1 MSKQRD
7 VIFFIFLLLPSFFFG
22 FFIDYDS
29 SKNAN
34 IVFFETTSKFEI
46 YSNDSKTIYKI
57 SFDGQI
63 FKQANYEISKGPVKE
78 VSSSKNVITIKLLYP
93 MKNLEISEDRI
104 SFFGYEP
111 YNFQQINFEK
121 IKLNDAIDM
130 LFTYIGW
137 NWIKTE
143 ELPDTFFAINSKEI
157 HIEHF
162 LRMLNEIY
170 SLNTVFYDEDTV
182 LIGKQA
188 SAFENDMPLFIEN
201 ENISEEVA
209 SINSVTTNSKESPLE
224 RNQEYLLFFESKYDL
239 TRLEKIFDCKVAS
252 FEDNY
257 YAVLAK
263 ESETNQI
270 NELINY
276 LDKIP
281 ETKDDNL
288 PIKSEGLSEP
298 STPIEKK
305 ENYDDQSYTVLKSDY
320 DMTFLG
326 EILPV
331 KAYKLDEHNFFLMG
345 SSESIKMAEKVNE
358 IVQPQSIQQKS
369 QPKINKEL
377 VTIPAKKSTIFDKI
391 LIQENIKFSKI
402 TEQEDYVLYMLEY
415 EESITN
421 FVKNILNSFPYK
433 ESKVEISLKDL
444 ISLVAKAQSINV
456 ISDFQ
461 SDKKVTINDFNL
473 DMPSL
478 QPYLVSQDIWYENI
492 GPNTLRF
499 YEQKKLLK
507 YEVFVFSGQ
516 NVDRFSVEELYLL
529 TLQFDGIINSSKD
542 RASLI
547 SKPLI
552 YVNEGEQASI
562 KSVLSVPVFDEEG
575 KIVSKIESG
584 FIMEVSG
591 EYDNITK
598 LVNTELDISISELKN
613 EDKNIVDERNMNS
626 KFTIPNGGFI
636 KLGGLNFT
644 SIVENESGIPIF
656 KEIPVIGQ
664 LFTSYEKTENVYD
677 LVILIHV
684 EVSNKPEP
692 ENYF

>member
-1 MSKQRD
+1 MPRQKKSL
-7 VIFFIFLLLPSFFFG
+7 FFIFLLLPSFFFG

-29 SKNAN
+29 STNAN
-34 IVFFETTSKFEI
+34 ILFFETPSKFEI
-46 YSNDSKTIYKI
+46 YSNDPKTIYKI
-57 SFDGQI
+57 SFEEEI
-63 FKQANYEISKGPVKE
+63 FEQANYKISKGPVKE
-78 VSSSKNVITIKLLYP
+78 VSTSKNVITIKFLYP
-93 MKNLEISEDRI
+93 MNNLEIKDDRI
-104 SFFGYEP
+104 AFYGYEP

-121 IKLNDAIDM
+121 IKLDDAIDL

-143 ELPDTFFAINSKEI
+143 ELPDTFFAINSNEI

-162 LRMLNEIY
+162 LRMLNEVY
-170 SLNTVFYDEDTV
+170 SLNTIFYDEDSV

-188 SAFENDMPLFIEN
+188 SVFENDLPLFIEN
-201 ENISEEVA
+201 ENISEE
-209 SINSVTTNSKESPLE
+209 SSSTNFMRVSSKEDSLDK
-224 RNQEYLLFFESKYDL
+224 NQEYLLFFESKYDL
-239 TRLEKIFDCKVAS
+239 TRLEKIFDCKVAF
-252 FEDNY
+252 FEDSY

-263 ESETNQI
+263 KGEKDQI

-276 LDKIP
+276 LNEIP
-281 ETKDDNL
+281 ETYDESL
-288 PIKSEGLSEP
+288 LIASQEISETP
-298 STPIEKK
+298 TPIEKK
-305 ENYDDQSYTVLKSDY
+305 ENYDDESYIVLMSTY
-320 DMTFLG
+320 DMTFLE
-326 EILPV
+326 EILPL
-331 KAYKLDEHNFFLMG
+331 KTYKLDEQNFFLMG
-345 SSESIKMAEKVNE
+345 SSESIKIAEKINE
-358 IVQPQSIQQKS
+358 LVQPRVVPDTSK
-369 QPKINKEL
+369 PVINKEL
-377 VTIPAKKSTIFDKI
+377 VTISVKKSTIFEKL
-391 LIQENIKFSKI
+391 LIQEDIHFSKI
-402 TEQEDYVLYMLEY
+402 TAQEDYVLYMLEY

-421 FVKNILNSFPYK
+421 FVKNILDSFPYEK
-433 ESKVEISLKDL
+433 GDIEVSLKEL

-456 ISDFQ
+456 ISDFEN
-461 SDKKVTINDFNL
+461 DKKITINDFNL
-473 DMPSL
+473 DMSSL

-492 GPNTLRF
+492 GHNTLRF

-507 YEVFVFSGQ
+507 YEIFVFSGQ

-529 TLQFDGIINSSKD
+529 TLQFDGIINGSKD

-547 SKPLI
+547 SKPVI
-552 YVNEGEQASI
+552 YVNEGEPASI

-613 EDKNIVDERNMNS
+613 EDKNIVDERNMSS

-684 EVSNKPEP
+684 EVSNKPEI

>member
-1 MSKQRD
+1 MPRQKKSL
-7 VIFFIFLLLPSFFFG
+7 FFIFLLLPSFFFG

-29 SKNAN
+29 STNAN
-34 IVFFETTSKFEI
+34 ILFFETPSKFEI
-46 YSNDSKTIYKI
+46 YSNDPKTIYKI
-57 SFDGQI
+57 SFEEEI
-63 FKQANYEISKGPVKE
+63 FEQANYKISKGPVKE
-78 VSSSKNVITIKLLYP
+78 VSTSKNVITIKFLYP
-93 MKNLEISEDRI
+93 MNNLEIKDDRI
-104 SFFGYEP
+104 AFYGYEP

-121 IKLNDAIDM
+121 IKLDDAIDL

-143 ELPDTFFAINSKEI
+143 ELPDTFFAINSNEI

-162 LRMLNEIY
+162 LRMLNEVY
-170 SLNTVFYDEDTV
+170 SLNTIFYDEDSV

-188 SAFENDMPLFIEN
+188 SVFENDLPLFIEN
-201 ENISEEVA
+201 ENISEE
-209 SINSVTTNSKESPLE
+209 SSSTNFMRVSSKEDSLDK
-224 RNQEYLLFFESKYDL
+224 NQEYLLFFESKYDL
-239 TRLEKIFDCKVAS
+239 TRLEKIFDCKVAF
-252 FEDNY
+252 FEDSY

-263 ESETNQI
+263 KGEKDQI

-276 LDKIP
+276 LNEIP
-281 ETKDDNL
+281 ETYDESL
-288 PIKSEGLSEP
+288 LIASQEISETP
-298 STPIEKK
+298 TPIEKK
-305 ENYDDQSYTVLKSDY
+305 ENYDDESYIVLMSTY
-320 DMTFLG
+320 DMTFLE
-326 EILPV
+326 EILPL
-331 KAYKLDEHNFFLMG
+331 KTYKLDEQNFFLMG
-345 SSESIKMAEKVNE
+345 SSESIKIAEKINE
-358 IVQPQSIQQKS
+358 LVQPRVVPDTSK
-369 QPKINKEL
+369 PVINKEL
-377 VTIPAKKSTIFDKI
+377 VTISVKKSTIFEKL
-391 LIQENIKFSKI
+391 LIQENIHFSKI
-402 TEQEDYVLYMLEY
+402 TAQEDYVLYMLEY

-421 FVKNILNSFPYK
+421 FVKNILDSFLYEK
-433 ESKVEISLKDL
+433 GDIEVSLKEL

-456 ISDFQ
+456 ISDFEN
-461 SDKKVTINDFNL
+461 DKKITINDFNL
-473 DMPSL
+473 DMSSL

-492 GPNTLRF
+492 GHNTLRF

-507 YEVFVFSGQ
+507 YEIFVFSGQ

-529 TLQFDGIINSSKD
+529 TLQFDGIINGSKD

-547 SKPLI
+547 SKPVI
-552 YVNEGEQASI
+552 YVNEGEPASI

-613 EDKNIVDERNMNS
+613 EDKNIVDERNMSS

-684 EVSNKPEP
+684 EVSNKPEI

>member
-1 MSKQRD
+1 MPKPKEAL
-7 VIFFIFLLLPSFFFG
+7 FFIFLLLPSFFFG

-29 SKNAN
+29 SINAN
-34 IVFFETTSKFEI
+34 IVFFETQSKFEI
-46 YSNDSKTIYKI
+46 YSNDSKTIYKL
-57 SFDGQI
+57 FYEGEI
-63 FKQANYEISKGPVKE
+63 FEQANYKISKGPVKE
-78 VSSSKNVITIKLLYP
+78 VSSLKNVITIKFLYP
-93 MKNLEISEDRI
+93 MNNLEIKDDRI
-104 SFFGYEP
+104 IFYGYEP
-111 YNFQQINFEK
+111 YTFQKINFEK
-121 IKLNDAIDM
+121 IKLDDAIDL

-143 ELPDTFFAINSKEI
+143 ELPDTFFAINSNEI

-162 LRMLNEIY
+162 LRMLNEVY
-170 SLNTVFYDEDTV
+170 SLNAIFYDEDTV
-182 LIGKQA
+182 LVGKQA
-188 SAFENDMPLFIEN
+188 SAFENDLPLFIEN
-201 ENISEEVA
+201 ENISEESSSTNFMLA
-209 SINSVTTNSKESPLE
+209 SSKEDSLD

-239 TRLEKIFDCKVAS
+239 TRLEKIFDCKVAF

-257 YAVLAK
+257 YAILAREGEK
-263 ESETNQI
+263 DQI

-276 LDKIP
+276 LNEIP
-281 ETKDDNL
+281 ETKDVL
-288 PIKSEGLSEP
+288 PITPQEISEP

-305 ENYDDQSYTVLKSDY
+305 ENYEDESYVVLTSVY
-320 DMTFLG
+320 DMTFLE

-331 KAYKLDEHNFFLMG
+331 KTYKLDEQHFFLMG
-345 SSESIKMAEKVNE
+345 SSESIKIAQKINE
-358 IVQPQSIQQKS
+358 LVQPQIIPEMFK
-369 QPKINKEL
+369 PIINKEL
-377 VTIPAKKSTIFDKI
+377 VTIPFEKSTIFEKL
-391 LIQENIKFSKI
+391 LIQENIEFSNI

-415 EESITN
+415 EESKTS
-421 FVKNILNSFPYK
+421 FLKNILDSFPY
-433 ESKVEISLKDL
+433 EEGSVEISLKEL

-456 ISDFQ
+456 ISDFEN
-461 SDKKVTINDFNL
+461 DKKVTINDFNL
-473 DMPSL
+473 DMSSL

-492 GPNTLRF
+492 GHNTLRF

-507 YEVFVFSGQ
+507 YEIFVFSGQ

-529 TLQFDGIINSSKD
+529 TLQFDGIINGSKD
-542 RASLI
+542 KASLI
-547 SKPLI
+547 SKPVI
-552 YVNEGEQASI
+552 YVNEGGRASI

-598 LVNTELDISISELKN
+598 MVNTELDISISELKN

-626 KFTIPNGGFI
+626 KFIIPNGGFI

-644 SIVENESGIPIF
+644 SIVENETGIPIF

-677 LVILIHV
+677 LVILIHA
-684 EVSNKPEP
+684 EVSNKPEID
-692 ENYF
+692 NYF

>member
-1 MSKQRD
+1 MPRQKKSL
-7 VIFFIFLLLPSFFFG
+7 FFIFLLLPSFFFG

-29 SKNAN
+29 STNAN
-34 IVFFETTSKFEI
+34 ILFFETPSKFEI
-46 YSNDSKTIYKI
+46 YSNDPKTIYKI
-57 SFDGQI
+57 SFEEEI
-63 FKQANYEISKGPVKE
+63 FEQANYKISKGPVKE
-78 VSSSKNVITIKLLYP
+78 VSTSKNVITIKFLYP
-93 MKNLEISEDRI
+93 MNNLEIKDDRI
-104 SFFGYEP
+104 AFYGYEP

-121 IKLNDAIDM
+121 IKLDDAIDL

-143 ELPDTFFAINSKEI
+143 ELPDTFFAINSNEI

-162 LRMLNEIY
+162 LRMLNEVY
-170 SLNTVFYDEDTV
+170 SLNTIFYDEDSV

-188 SAFENDMPLFIEN
+188 SVFENDLPLFIEN
-201 ENISEEVA
+201 ENISEE
-209 SINSVTTNSKESPLE
+209 SSSTNFMRVSSKEDSLDK
-224 RNQEYLLFFESKYDL
+224 NQEYLLFFESKYDL
-239 TRLEKIFDCKVAS
+239 TRLEKIFDCKVAF
-252 FEDNY
+252 FEDSY

-263 ESETNQI
+263 KGEKDQI

-276 LDKIP
+276 LNEIP
-281 ETKDDNL
+281 ETYDESL
-288 PIKSEGLSEP
+288 LIASQEISETP
-298 STPIEKK
+298 TPIEKK
-305 ENYDDQSYTVLKSDY
+305 ENYDDESYIVLMSTY
-320 DMTFLG
+320 DMTFLE
-326 EILPV
+326 EILPL
-331 KAYKLDEHNFFLMG
+331 KTYKLDEQNFFLMG
-345 SSESIKMAEKVNE
+345 SSESIKIAEKINE
-358 IVQPQSIQQKS
+358 LVQPRVVPDTSK
-369 QPKINKEL
+369 PVINKEL
-377 VTIPAKKSTIFDKI
+377 VTISVKKSTIFEKL
-391 LIQENIKFSKI
+391 LIQENIHFSKI
-402 TEQEDYVLYMLEY
+402 TAQEDYVLYMLEY

-421 FVKNILNSFPYK
+421 FVKNILDSFLYEK
-433 ESKVEISLKDL
+433 GDIEVSLKEL

-456 ISDFQ
+456 ISDFEN
-461 SDKKVTINDFNL
+461 DKKITINDFNL
-473 DMPSL
+473 DMSSL
-478 QPYLVSQDIWYENI
+478 QPYLVSQDIWYKNI
-492 GPNTLRF
+492 GHNTLRF

-507 YEVFVFSGQ
+507 YEIFVFSGQ

-529 TLQFDGIINSSKD
+529 TLQFDGIINGSKD

-547 SKPLI
+547 SKPVI
-552 YVNEGEQASI
+552 YVNEGEPASI

-613 EDKNIVDERNMNS
+613 EDKNIVDERNMSS

-644 SIVENESGIPIF
+644 SVVENESGIPIF

-684 EVSNKPEP
+684 EVSNKPEI
-692 ENYF
+692 ENHF

>member
-1 MSKQRD
+1 MPRQKKSL
-7 VIFFIFLLLPSFFFG
+7 FFIFLLLPSFFFG

-29 SKNAN
+29 ATNAN
-34 IVFFETTSKFEI
+34 IVFFETQSKFEI
-46 YSNDSKTIYKI
+46 YPNDSKTIYKI
-57 SFDGQI
+57 SFEEKI
-63 FKQANYEISKGPVKE
+63 FEQVNYKISKGPIKE
-78 VSSSKNVITIKLLYP
+78 VSTSKNVITIKFLYP
-93 MKNLEISEDRI
+93 INNLEIKDDRI
-104 SFFGYEP
+104 IFYGYEP

-121 IKLNDAIDM
+121 IKLDDAIDL

-143 ELPDTFFAINSKEI
+143 ELPDTFFAINSNEI

-162 LRMLNEIY
+162 LRMLNEVY
-170 SLNTVFYDEDTV
+170 SLNTIFYDEDTV
-182 LIGKQA
+182 LVGKQA
-188 SAFENDMPLFIEN
+188 SVFENDLPLFIEN
-201 ENISEEVA
+201 ENISEE
-209 SINSVTTNSKESPLE
+209 SSSTNFMQVSSKEDSLDK
-224 RNQEYLLFFESKYDL
+224 NQEYLLFFESKYDL
-239 TRLEKIFDCKVAS
+239 TRLEKIFDCKVAF
-252 FEDNY
+252 FEDSY

-263 ESETNQI
+263 EGEKDQI

-276 LDKIP
+276 LNEIP
-281 ETKDDNL
+281 ETYDESL
-288 PIKSEGLSEP
+288 LIASQEISETP
-298 STPIEKK
+298 TPIEKK
-305 ENYDDQSYTVLKSDY
+305 ENYDDESYIVLTSTY
-320 DMTFLG
+320 DMTFLE
-326 EILPV
+326 EILPL
-331 KAYKLDEHNFFLMG
+331 KTYKLDKQHVLLIG
-345 SSESIKMAEKVNE
+345 SSESIKIAEKINE
-358 IVQPQSIQQKS
+358 LVQPQIIPKKT
-369 QPKINKEL
+369 QPVINQEL
-377 VTIPAKKSTIFDKI
+377 VTISVKKSTIFEKL
-391 LIQENIKFSKI
+391 LIQEDIHFSKI
-402 TEQEDYVLYMLEY
+402 TAQEDYVLYMLEY
-415 EESITN
+415 EESLTN
-421 FVKNILNSFPYK
+421 FVKNILDSFPYEK
-433 ESKVEISLKDL
+433 GDIEVSLKEL

-456 ISDFQ
+456 ISDFEN
-461 SDKKVTINDFNL
+461 DKKITINNFNL
-473 DMPSL
+473 DMSSL

-492 GPNTLRF
+492 GHNTLRF

-507 YEVFVFSGQ
+507 YEIFVFSGQ

-529 TLQFDGIINSSKD
+529 TLQFDGIINGSKD

-547 SKPLI
+547 SKPVI
-552 YVNEGEQASI
+552 YVNEGEPASI

-613 EDKNIVDERNMNS
+613 EDKNIVDERNMSS

-684 EVSNKPEP
+684 EVSNKPKI
-692 ENYF
+692 ENHF

>member
-1 MSKQRD
+1 MPRQKKSL
-7 VIFFIFLLLPSFFFG
+7 FFIFLLLPSFFFG

-29 SKNAN
+29 STNAN
-34 IVFFETTSKFEI
+34 ILFFETPSKFEI
-46 YSNDSKTIYKI
+46 YSNDPKTIYKI
-57 SFDGQI
+57 SFEEEI
-63 FKQANYEISKGPVKE
+63 FEQANYKISKGPVKE
-78 VSSSKNVITIKLLYP
+78 VSTSKNVITIKFLYP
-93 MKNLEISEDRI
+93 MNNLEIKDDRI
-104 SFFGYEP
+104 AFYGYEP

-121 IKLNDAIDM
+121 IKLDDAIDL

-143 ELPDTFFAINSKEI
+143 ELPDTFFAINSNEI

-162 LRMLNEIY
+162 LRMLNEVY
-170 SLNTVFYDEDTV
+170 SLNTIFYDEDSV

-188 SAFENDMPLFIEN
+188 SVFENDLPLFIEN
-201 ENISEEVA
+201 ENISEE
-209 SINSVTTNSKESPLE
+209 SSSTNFMRVSSKEDSLDK
-224 RNQEYLLFFESKYDL
+224 NQEYLLFFESKYDL
-239 TRLEKIFDCKVAS
+239 TRLEKIFDCKVAF
-252 FEDNY
+252 FEDSY

-263 ESETNQI
+263 KGEKDQI

-276 LDKIP
+276 LNEIP
-281 ETKDDNL
+281 ETYDESL
-288 PIKSEGLSEP
+288 LIASQEISETP
-298 STPIEKK
+298 TPIEKK
-305 ENYDDQSYTVLKSDY
+305 ENYDDESYIVLMSTY
-320 DMTFLG
+320 DMTFLE
-326 EILPV
+326 EILPL
-331 KAYKLDEHNFFLMG
+331 KTYKLDEQNFFLMG
-345 SSESIKMAEKVNE
+345 SSESIKIAEKINE
-358 IVQPQSIQQKS
+358 LVQPRVVPDTSK
-369 QPKINKEL
+369 PVINKEL
-377 VTIPAKKSTIFDKI
+377 VTISVKKSTIFEKL
-391 LIQENIKFSKI
+391 LIQENIHFSKI
-402 TEQEDYVLYMLEY
+402 TAQEDYVLYMLEY

-421 FVKNILNSFPYK
+421 FVKNILDSFLYEK
-433 ESKVEISLKDL
+433 GDIEVSLKEL

-456 ISDFQ
+456 ISDFEN
-461 SDKKVTINDFNL
+461 DKKITINDFNL
-473 DMPSL
+473 DMSSL

-492 GPNTLRF
+492 GHNTLRF

-507 YEVFVFSGQ
+507 YEIFVFSGQ

-529 TLQFDGIINSSKD
+529 TLQFDGIINGSKD

-547 SKPLI
+547 SKPVI
-552 YVNEGEQASI
+552 YVNEGEPASI

-613 EDKNIVDERNMNS
+613 EDKNIVDERNMSS

-644 SIVENESGIPIF
+644 SVVENESGIPIF

-684 EVSNKPEP
+684 EVSNKPEI
-692 ENYF
+692 ENHF